1 MKEFFDETASLPS
14 LPSDFPLPSRIAGA
28 ADGWERGRE
37 PLCMQSAGTLPMTDS
52 DVIDAE
58 FVDDMENELEQ
69 LRMKCACSLPMTEG
83 NEKTRATTLTLL
95 FGQAEQVIRHGASTP
110 FSLSA
115 QSLFAD
121 TRRCDCP
128 GPAKF
133 GFYYEQMLTAECQF
147 LIRRAIS
154 ELDILDFYRLVTTW
168 NQNRSRFRCD
178 VIGAVLA
185 KKLAHFQKRIGGAKW
200 K

>member
-14 LPSDFPLPSRIAGA
+14 LPSDFPLTNRIAEGT
-28 ADGWERGRE
+28 DGCERGRE
-37 PLCMQSAGTLPMTDS
+37 PLCMRSAGTLPMTDS

-58 FVDDMENELEQ
+58 FVDDMEHEREQ

-83 NEKTRATTLTLL
+83 NEQARATTLALL
-95 FGQAEQVIRHGASTP
+95 FWQAEQIIRYGASTP

-115 QSLFAD
+115 QSLFTD
-121 TRRCDCP
+121 VRRCDCL

-147 LIRRAIS
+147 LIRREIS
-154 ELDILDFYRLVTTW
+154 ERDILDFYHLVTTW

-178 VIGAVLA
+178 VVGAVLA
-185 KKLAHFQKRIGGAKW
+185 IKFAHFQKRIGGLKW
-200 K
+200 